1 MKLNFNIDY
10 RTSWGEWL
18 YIVGTC
24 PALGGGNEEAARRL
38 EMDGVGR
45 WTFEIDAS

>member
-10 RTSWGEWL
+10 HTQLGRSGS

-38 EMDGVGR
+38 EK
-45 WTFEIDAS
+45 WTA

>member
-38 EMDGVGR
+38 GNGR
-45 WTFEIDAS
+45 RRALDI